1 MFDCRV
7 PFLLL
12 FIKYRENLKGGEGM
26 TNGQFNLINSN
37 SNNRG
42 ASNNETT
49 AAKLAVIGGLLATL
63 GDGISTLAA
72 VLALEEL
79 QKTQNN
85 SNNNNNNDRISELE
99 KQIKYLTKEIN
110 QQKNTKK

>member
-1 MFDCRV
+1 
-7 PFLLL
+7 
-12 FIKYRENLKGGEGM
+12 M

-37 SNNRG
+37 SNNRD
-42 ASNNETT
+42 ANSSSNNEITV
-49 AAKLAVIGGLLATL
+49 AKLAVLGGLLATI

-79 QKTQNN
+79 QQTQNN
-85 SNNNNNNDRISELE
+85 SNNNNDRISELE

-110 QQKNTKK
+110 QQKNMRR

>member
-1 MFDCRV
+1 
-7 PFLLL
+7 
-12 FIKYRENLKGGEGM
+12 M
-26 TNGQFNLINSN
+26 TNGQYNLINSN
-37 SNNRG
+37 SNNG
-42 ASNNETT
+42 NANPSSNNETT
-49 AAKLAVIGGLLATL
+49 VAKLAVLGGLLSTL

-85 SNNNNNNDRISELE
+85 SNNNNDRISELE

-110 QQKNTKK
+110 QQKNRRK